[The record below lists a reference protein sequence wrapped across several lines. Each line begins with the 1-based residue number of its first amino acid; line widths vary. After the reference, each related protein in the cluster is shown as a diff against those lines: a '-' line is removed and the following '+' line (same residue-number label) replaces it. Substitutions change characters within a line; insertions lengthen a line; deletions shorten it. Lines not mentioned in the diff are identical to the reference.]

1 MPFDEAA
8 HPRAEAGAAGGGQ
21 FVAGGGATGK
31 SVLGLKAKGA
41 SLPTE
46 KGGGGKGKGKGKGGG
61 KDKKG
66 DAAKKAKQTRAL
78 QQALTRLGLKGA
90 DGKPLKVDGV
100 IGPNTTAAIKAAQRK
115 YGMKPDGKV
124 TPALLRRLAKPRMSK
139 QKLKTRTPIKKAPQR
154 PRSAPPRASAPPT
167 TRRRPSSPRDSARDS
182 VSSH

>member
-46 KGGGGKGKGKGKGGG
+46 KKGGGKGKGKGAGG
-61 KDKKG
+61 KGKKG

-90 DGKPLKVDGV
+90 DGKPLAVDGV

-115 YGMKPDGKV
+115 YGMRPDGKV
-124 TPALLRRLAKPRMSK
+124 TPDLLRRLARPRMSK
-139 QKLKTRTPIKKAPQR
+139 QKLTAARTPFKKAPER
-154 PRSAPPRASAPPT
+154 PRTAPPT
-167 TRRRPSSPRDSARDS
+167 TRRRPSSPRDPARDS